1 LSLGPDGL
9 PPLLLKE
16 LKYTLSYPL
25 SLIFTQ
31 LLSVCYVPGDLTTAI
46 IVPVYNKGVS
56 SDVANHRPIS
66 LTCVVC
72 RLMEHVIAKH
82 IYVHLAENN
91 ILSQAQH
98 GFVSGY
104 STCVEKAK

>member
-1 LSLGPDGL
+1 M
-9 PPLLLKE
+9 
-16 LKYTLSYPL
+16 SYPL